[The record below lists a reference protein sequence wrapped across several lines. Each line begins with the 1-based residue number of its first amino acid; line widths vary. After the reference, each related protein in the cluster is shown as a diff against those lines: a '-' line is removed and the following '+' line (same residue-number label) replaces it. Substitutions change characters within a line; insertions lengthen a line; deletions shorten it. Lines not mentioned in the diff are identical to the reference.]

1 MFGSGILDLVI
12 GLVFIYF
19 ILSLICSA
27 VREIFANL
35 LDLRHAHLRDW
46 LKNIFKDDSFS
57 DEIMNHHLI
66 AGLTTKGKK
75 PSYIP
80 DNIFSTVVFDLF
92 ASKWGHQE
100 GENTREGLSFDF
112 EEIKQAIVK
121 SDVLKDDLKRVLV
134 QFAGESD
141 SLFHFRTRVE
151 VWFNQAM
158 SEASG
163 TYKQRSQWWILF
175 VALATTMAV
184 NVDSIAVS
192 KFLYENPEAR
202 EEFADL
208 ATTFDQDS
216 FKKISLGDLPMKLD
230 SVQTKVDSV
239 IVNVQVSIKEIKAY
253 SELLES
259 STLPMGWNDKTAVA
273 PFSVAWWTRFF
284 GWMMTAM
291 AVSMGAPFWFD
302 MLNKLSNIRSSSK
315 PPENRTPSAVPPA
328 SGTGNG

>member
-35 LDLRHAHLRDW
+35 LDLRHAHLKDW
-46 LKNIFKDDSFS
+46 FKNIFKDDSFS
-57 DEIMNHHLI
+57 TEIMNHHLI

-92 ASKWGHQE
+92 ATKWGHQE
-100 GENTREGLSFDF
+100 GEHTREGLSFDF
-112 EEIKQAIVK
+112 EELKDAIVK

-134 QFAGESD
+134 QFAGESEN
-141 SLFHFRTRVE
+141 LYHFRTRVE

-158 SEASG
+158 REASG

-175 VALATTMAV
+175 ISLFVTMGV
-184 NVDSIAVS
+184 NVDSISVS

-202 EEFADL
+202 EEFANM
-208 ATTFDQDS
+208 ATTFNEEN
-216 FKKISLGDLPMKLD
+216 FKKISLGDLPLELD
-230 SVQTKVDSV
+230 SATTKVDSV
-239 IVNVQVSIKEIKAY
+239 IVNVKVSIKEIEAY
-253 SELLES
+253 NELLSE
-259 STLPMGWNDKTAVA
+259 STLPMGWNDKTELTR
-273 PFSVAWWTRFF
+273 FSTAWWTRFF
-284 GWMMTAM
+284 GWLMTAM

-302 MLNKLSNIRSSSK
+302 MLNKLSNLRSSSK
-315 PPENRTPSAVPPA
+315 PPEPATPPPP
-328 SGTGNG
+328 T